1 MCGRGRKTQ
10 GPGREFSQGSGW
22 RLDSGG
28 GLDGGGGGGG
38 VRDGEA
44 AQAGAG
50 VRESAGVGAR
60 VGACRGGGE
69 KRGSEEGTL
78 DKESKHL
85 GSWSCAGRLRDQ
97 DLIPLAASSSRARGR
112 AGGTR
117 GPAHGRRR
125 ERLHQ
130 FRRGPWGRWSSDV
143 GVPQNDLGALSTVG
157 GGSGAQG
164 PHLKIQMPPGP
175 AFGAADLGNP
185 NVTSGVSPDP
195 LRLGESEAQPKGAPP
210 TRPTIPCGDSQQGG
224 RHFHASPA
232 HLVSALAQRRDLLRT
247 C

>member
-1 MCGRGRKTQ
+1 MAVGGNGCTSLEGDPGDD
-10 GPGREFSQGSGW
+10 GPQMLVYLRMTW
-22 RLDSGG
+22 
-28 GLDGGGGGGG
+28 GLC
-38 VRDGEA
+38 
-44 AQAGAG
+44 Q
-50 VRESAGVGAR
+50 
-60 VGACRGGGE
+60 
-69 KRGSEEGTL
+69 
-78 DKESKHL
+78 
-85 GSWSCAGRLRDQ
+85 
-97 DLIPLAASSSRARGR
+97 
-112 AGGTR
+112 
-117 GPAHGRRR
+117 
-125 ERLHQ
+125 
-130 FRRGPWGRWSSDV
+130 RW
-143 GVPQNDLGALSTVG
+143 G